1 MTKSQLIGFDEA
13 LSMTL
18 NNIVPTDSEIVDL
31 VDCVNRVAYE
41 DMKARV
47 DSPSVNA
54 SLKDGY
60 AVISSD
66 IEKATIDNP
75 VELKLLGRITPGV
88 QKECEVVNGTALRV
102 LTGSEIPKGADAVLA
117 EEFTKIKNGDNVKVH
132 YTGKL
137 NDGTVFDSSE
147 GRDPL
152 AFTMGKGMM
161 IPGFEKGVMG
171 MALNEEKTITIP
183 PAEAYGDVRQEMI
196 AEVPNSQLPEGLKP
210 EAGME
215 LMSQTPDGH
224 QLVVRVMEVK
234 DDSIVIDANHQLA
247 GKELTFDIKVVEIS

>member
-1 MTKSQLIGFDEA
+1 M
-13 LSMTL
+13 
-18 NNIVPTDSEIVDL
+18 
-31 VDCVNRVAYE
+31 
-41 DMKARV
+41 
-47 DSPSVNA
+47 
-54 SLKDGY
+54 
-60 AVISSD
+60 
-66 IEKATIDNP
+66 
-75 VELKLLGRITPGV
+75 
-88 QKECEVVNGTALRV
+88 
-102 LTGSEIPKGADAVLA
+102 
-117 EEFTKIKNGDNVKVH
+117 TKIKNGDNVKVH

-171 MALNEEKTITIP
+171 MALHEEKTITIP
-183 PAEAYGDVRQEMI
+183 PAEAYGDVREEMI
-196 AEVPNSQLPEGLKP
+196 AEVPNSQLPDGLKP
-210 EAGME
+210 EPGME

-224 QLVVRVMEVK
+224 QLVVRVKEVK